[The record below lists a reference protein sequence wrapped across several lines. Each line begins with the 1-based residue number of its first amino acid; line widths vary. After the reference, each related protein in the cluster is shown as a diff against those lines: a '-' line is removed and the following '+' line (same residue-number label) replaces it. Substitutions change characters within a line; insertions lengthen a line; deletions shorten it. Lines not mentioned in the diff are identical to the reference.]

1 MADTDDRDPIA
12 GAAAE
17 TATRHRLTGLI
28 GRSVP
33 LTAWSHLTAT
43 KAWLTQARAAAGAAG
58 QDAGAAAEWLL
69 DNDYQIQ
76 RAILQI
82 EEDLPAKF
90 YRKLPGLSGDGQGR
104 PRIHELAHSLLQASH
119 LQVSMGTAVVFVSQ
133 YQQQMPLSIA
143 EIWAFPTMLRIA
155 CLELLIAGF
164 SRLFPDTEPPF
175 PVEAAPHAAAAAV
188 DETECVARA
197 IANLAVISTIQWNDF
212 FDQTSHVEAIL
223 RRDPAGVYPHMD
235 FETRDNYRHAIEQLA
250 DHARQPE
257 WEVAERALRQ
267 CHSSGDAPS
276 GHVGYWLIDEG
287 RPYFEDALDSRVL
300 GLESLGRRI
309 LRYPGQ
315 LYAIALFIAGLAAFI
330 LPALYLAWTETQIG
344 YWLLGIALSIL
355 PATVLSITVV
365 NWLVTQIVPP
375 RVLPK
380 MDFRDGIPADC
391 ATAVVMP
398 VLVARLPDIDPLLRR
413 LEAHR
418 LANPDPALHFVL
430 LSDHADAPTETLPT
444 DAAIERAL
452 VSGIEA
458 LNARHAGRGHGPF
471 HLMHRPRLY
480 NEAQGCWM
488 GWERKRGKLE
498 QFNAFILRG
507 DLAPFSLTTG
517 RTERLRKTRFVVT
530 ADADTRLPTGV
541 VTRMV
546 GTLAHPLNHA
556 QFDPG
561 SGGVERGYT
570 ILQPRV
576 ELAPESTGESRFAH
590 IYGGDTTI
598 DIYSR
603 AVSDVYQ
610 DLLGTGVFV
619 GKGIYDVAGFARS
632 LENRIPENSLLSHDL
647 FEGLHGRAALA
658 SDIIVYEG
666 FPSGY
671 LDYVWRWHRWVRG
684 DWQLLF
690 WLFPFVPGRG
700 GRWLPNRLGW
710 FDRLKI
716 FDNLRRSLVPASI
729 VALLLGGWFLL
740 HGNPL
745 VWTLLAIAAPAANLF
760 TDLVTGFAR
769 GRRRGVMQRVLRRLS
784 AQAARWILALAF
796 IVSDAVIALH
806 AIGVTL
812 WRLRSRRRLLEWTSA
827 VHMARRNASRH
838 PRLAAWRDMAP
849 SPLLALAIAGG
860 LLIKAPA
867 ALPVAAPLLLLWLLA
882 PEIAIAISR
891 PVQPPAEELTSADR
905 KFLRLIARRAWLF
918 FETFVRPED
927 NWLPPDN
934 YQEPPDEETAH
945 RTSPTNIGMM
955 MLSVLTAW
963 RLGHISLHEVEMRL
977 RNALDTM
984 DRLERYRG
992 HILNWYDTTTLA
1004 SLEPRYVSTVDSGN
1018 LAVSLIV
1025 VDQAL
1030 READGMASIGIEQ
1043 WAGLED
1049 LIDLLAQ
1056 ALSSMEGAAGEAVAP
1071 AAAILAAMR
1080 DAATGISPDG
1090 ADWTGRIDELIDKD
1104 MGKLRDQIGLM
1115 AAEAPESDTAT
1126 LREIQ
1131 SWLER
1136 IDHHLLGM
1144 RRDIALF
1151 MPWMPL
1157 LAASPPGCGDVA
1169 AELSALLGIPR
1180 DAQADSDGRA
1190 RAILA
1195 LDAFIEGRPPDMA
1208 RVWAEDVRGAI
1219 REGEEA
1225 AGQLNQGLA
1234 SVARRAG
1241 ALAHGMDFALLFD
1254 GSTCLFHI
1262 GYNVSADRI
1271 DPHHYDLLASEA
1283 RLASFFA
1290 IAKGDIPPSH
1300 WFHLGRP
1307 ITKGAA
1313 GLALVSWNGS
1323 MFEYL
1328 MPNIFLH
1335 SDPATLLG
1343 QSDRTAI
1350 DIQARFGKER
1360 DIPWGISE
1368 SSFATM
1374 GQDRIYH
1381 YHAFG
1386 VPELGLRRGLGRD
1399 LVIAPYATAL
1409 ALTTRPGLATR
1420 NLRDLA
1426 ALGLV
1431 GRFGF
1436 YEAADFTPERV
1447 PQGKPFTTV
1456 KSYMAHHHGMS
1467 LAALGNALCDDM
1479 LVRWFHA
1486 DAYVQTVD
1494 LLLNERI
1501 PWELPPEIARVE
1513 FRDAQAGA
1521 QAAVPGLFG
1530 WTPEQRQ
1537 GAPAWHVLGN
1547 GRLSTRIR
1555 TDGAGGLT
1563 WHQHALTRID
1573 AADHEAGYWLYL
1585 RDRDD
1590 GRIWSATGGPFPPDA
1605 GMRQSVFHADQAEFH
1620 HRVHGISATTTVSI
1634 AHGDDLEIRRVAL
1647 VNEDAHPRT
1656 IDITSYA
1663 EVVLAPPLDAARHP
1677 AFSKMFVGA
1686 EALPGHDGL
1695 IFTRRPRSP
1704 SERSPILLHRVI
1716 GDDEG
1721 MTLHGV
1727 EGDRRAFLGRHGAAA
1742 DPAMMRQEALSGSQG
1757 WTLDP
1762 IFALR
1767 AQITLPP
1774 HGRREIAFLT
1784 IAAGSRQSALDI
1796 AERYATLPAL
1806 DWAMSDAAAAAARE
1820 MHAIGLA
1827 PAQVPQAQELL
1838 SALLAARATP
1848 RAGGA
1853 HPYGRGDIW
1862 ALGISGDNPILVVRT
1877 GDGERTTILRFL
1889 LCAHALWRQRGL
1901 PVDLVITHEG
1911 TSGYIEPVRER
1922 ILTVLRETG
1931 TQDRLGIN
1939 GGIHLVGIG
1948 PSDAD
1953 RAALLDRIARLILDE
1968 NDGDLREQLFRSE
1981 PPPVHTPRFAPVEF
1995 DSVGSDPA
2003 AGAAPAPS
2011 PTPLPRPEGLAFD
2024 NGRGGF
2030 APDDGS
2036 YVIHLEPGE
2045 TTPAPWS
2052 NVLANEAFGTIVTEA
2067 GLGFSW
2073 AVNSG
2078 ENRLTP
2084 WFNDPVRD
2092 PQGER
2097 LYLRDEDNARLW
2109 TPTPLPAGGDSACRI
2124 QHGIGHTLWQR
2135 QGDGLEQE
2143 LLAFVPATDDPV
2155 KLVRLRLRN
2164 LTSRARRITATYY
2177 AEWMLGA
2184 VHGEQAPLRT
2194 SVYEPA
2200 IHAILATNPWT
2211 DEFRDQVGFL
2221 TSTLPPHSLTTSCRD
2236 FHGITA
2242 DPARPEGLLNW
2253 DLGNRPRAAGD
2264 DCCAAIQVHLDVPAG
2279 GTAEAVFILGQG
2291 KNTEDAKALARRWQD
2306 AALVEQALQDCR
2318 TGWET
2323 RLGAT
2328 VVNTPDPAFDLMVNR
2343 WLPYQSTSAR
2353 VRARAGFYQAGGAFG
2368 FRDQLQD
2375 VLALL
2380 FADPAAVRRHILIA
2394 AAHQFE
2400 EGDVLHWWHPPSDR
2414 GVRTRCSDD
2423 LLWLPYATASYV
2435 EATGDTGILTEEVP
2449 FLSAPPLGPEEH
2461 DRYARFDGT
2470 DYTQPLFVHC
2480 ERALDHAYQLGA
2492 HGLPLIGTGD
2502 WNDGMDRV
2510 GSRGRGESIWLAW
2523 FYITTIKGFVGLCA
2537 RQGQPHEVME
2547 RWKARADGLA
2557 AAVERSGWD
2566 GDWYLRAFDDEG
2578 RAWGTAQEQECRID
2592 SIAQSWSIL
2601 SSAGDPD
2608 RTRRA
2613 LASARH
2619 HLVRGDDRLVR
2630 LLDPPFDRTPR
2641 EPGYIKAYPPGI
2653 RENGGQYTHAAAWLA
2668 IACARS
2674 GDGDG
2679 AKALFDRIN
2688 PICHAATPQDAALY
2702 RTEPYVVAADISG
2715 VAPHLGQG
2723 GWTWYTGAAAWT
2735 WRLAVEEI
2743 LGLRLADG
2751 KLRLSPCLP
2760 KDWPMVEAMVRQPT
2774 GSLRIVIRNDHG
2786 LGSGPFMIRVNGEIR
2801 DDDDGIAFPDDGST
2815 HEVEAHIGKG

>member
-1 MADTDDRDPIA
+1 MADIDERDPIA
-12 GAAAE
+12 SAAAE

-33 LTAWSHLTAT
+33 LTAWSHLDAT
-43 KAWLTQARAAAGAAG
+43 KAWLTQARVAAGAAG

-76 RAILQI
+76 RALLQI
-82 EEDLPAKF
+82 QEDLPAKF
-90 YRKLPGLSGDGQGR
+90 YRKLPGLSGDAQGR

-119 LQVSMGTAVVFVSQ
+119 LQVSLGTAVVFVRQ

-143 EIWAFPTMLRIA
+143 EIWAFPTTLRIA
-155 CLELLIAGF
+155 CIELLVTGF

-175 PVEAAPHAAAAAV
+175 PVESAPHATMAAI
-188 DETECVARA
+188 DDTECVARA

-223 RRDPAGVYPHMD
+223 KRDPAGVYPHMD
-235 FETRDNYRHAIEQLA
+235 FETRDRYRHAVEQLA
-250 DHARQPE
+250 EYARQPE

-267 CHSSGDAPS
+267 CHGSGDAPS
-276 GHVGYWLIDEG
+276 GHVGYWLIDAG
-287 RPYFEDALDSRVL
+287 RPFFEDAIDSRVL
-300 GLESLGRRI
+300 ALESLGRRI
-309 LRYPGQ
+309 LRHPGI
-315 LYAIALFIAGLAAFI
+315 LYAIALCLAGLAAFV
-330 LPALYLAWTETQIG
+330 LPALYLARTETTLG
-344 YWLLGIALSIL
+344 AWLLGIALSIL
-355 PATVLSITVV
+355 PASVLSITVV

-380 MDFRDGIPADC
+380 MEFRKGIPADC

-398 VLVARLPDIDPLLRR
+398 VLVAQLADIDPLLRR

-430 LSDHADAPTETLPT
+430 LSDHADAPSATLPT
-444 DAAIERAL
+444 DAAVEQAL
-452 VSGIEA
+452 VAGIEA
-458 LNARHAGRGHGPF
+458 LNARHAGRGEGPF
-471 HLMHRPRLY
+471 HLLHRPRLY

-507 DLAPFSLTTG
+507 DLAPFSLRAG
-517 RTERLRKTRFVVT
+517 WTEGLRKIRFVVT

-541 VTRMV
+541 VKRMV

-556 QFDPG
+556 QFDPVT
-561 SGGVERGYT
+561 GGVERGYT

-576 ELAPESTGESRFAH
+576 EIAPESTGESRFAH

-619 GKGIYDVAGFARS
+619 GKGIYDVAAFERS

-784 AQAARWILALAF
+784 AQLARWVLALAF
-796 IVSDAVIALH
+796 IISDAVIALH
-806 AIGVTL
+806 ATGVTL

-827 VHMARRNASRH
+827 AHMARRNASRH
-838 PRLAAWRDMAP
+838 PRIAAWRDMAA
-849 SPLLALAIAGG
+849 SPLIALAITGG
-860 LLIKAPA
+860 LLAKAPA
-867 ALPVAAPLLLLWLLA
+867 VLPVAAPLLLLWLLA
-882 PEIAIAISR
+882 PEIAIRISR
-891 PVQPPAEELTSADR
+891 PLQPPAEELTAADR
-905 KFLRLIARRAWLF
+905 KFLRLVARRAWLF

-963 RLGHISLHEVEMRL
+963 RLGHISLNEVEMRL

-992 HILNWYDTTTLA
+992 HILNWYDTRTLA

-1018 LAVSLIV
+1018 LAVSLVV

-1030 READGMASIGIEQ
+1030 READGMASVGIEQ

-1049 LIDLLAQ
+1049 LIDLLAEGIG
-1056 ALSSMEGAAGEAVAP
+1056 SMEGEATPVAASILASMREGMGRVAP
-1071 AAAILAAMR
+1071 
-1080 DAATGISPDG
+1080 DG
-1090 ADWTGRIDELIDKD
+1090 SNWNDRIDGLLDDD
-1104 MGKLRDQIGLM
+1104 MQKLREQIGLM
-1115 AAEAPESDTAT
+1115 AAAATETDTGA

-1144 RRDIALF
+1144 RRDIATF

-1157 LAASPPGCGDVA
+1157 LTAPPPDCGEIAAALSPWLAIHASPASDT
-1169 AELSALLGIPR
+1169 
-1180 DAQADSDGRA
+1180 DGRA
-1190 RAILA
+1190 RATLA
-1195 LDAFIEGRPPDMA
+1195 LDGFIEGRPSDIA
-1208 RVWAEDVRGAI
+1208 RAWAEDVRAAI

-1225 AGQLNQGLA
+1225 AEQLSHGLA
-1234 SVARRAG
+1234 SVARRAA

-1254 GSTCLFHI
+1254 RSTCLFHI

-1290 IAKGDIPPSH
+1290 IAKGDIAPSH

-1307 ITKGAA
+1307 ITKCAA

-1343 QSDRTAI
+1343 QSDRTAV
-1350 DIQARFGKER
+1350 DIQARFGKAR

-1368 SSFATM
+1368 SSFASM
-1374 GQDRIYH
+1374 GQDRVYH

-1409 ALTTRPGLATR
+1409 ALTARPGLATR

-1426 ALGLV
+1426 ALGLI

-1447 PQGKPFTTV
+1447 PSGARFAV
-1456 KSYMAHHHGMS
+1456 VRSYMAHHHGMS

-1486 DAYVQTVD
+1486 DPYIQTVD

-1513 FRDAQAGA
+1513 FRDAQADA
-1521 QAAVPGLFG
+1521 QGAVPGLFG
-1530 WTPEQRQ
+1530 WTPEPGQGSGQGQ
-1537 GAPAWHVLGN
+1537 GAPAWHILGN

-1573 AADHEAGYWLYL
+1573 PGDHEAGYWLYL

-1590 GRIWSATGGPFPPDA
+1590 GRIWSATGGPFPPEA
-1605 GMRQSVFHADQAEFH
+1605 GTQHSIFHADQVEFH
-1620 HRVHGISATTTVSI
+1620 HRVHGISATTTVGI
-1634 AHGDDLEIRRVAL
+1634 AHGDDLEIRRVTL
-1647 VNEDAHPRT
+1647 VNEGDHPRT

-1686 EALPGHDGL
+1686 EVLPGHDGL
-1695 IFTRRPRSP
+1695 LYSRRPRSP

-1716 GDDEG
+1716 GDDDG

-1727 EGDRRAFLGRHGAAA
+1727 EADRRAFLGRHGRMIA
-1742 DPAMMRQEALSGSQG
+1742 PAMMGEDRLSGSHG

-1767 AQITLPP
+1767 AEVTLPP
-1774 HGRREIAFLT
+1774 HGRREVAFLT
-1784 IAAGSRQSALDI
+1784 IAAGSRQSALDV

-1827 PAQVPQAQELL
+1827 PTQVPQAQELL
-1838 SALLAARATP
+1838 SALLASRPAP
-1848 RAGGA
+1848 PPAGA
-1853 HPYGRGDIW
+1853 PSHGRGDLW
-1862 ALGISGDNPILVVRT
+1862 ALGISGDHPILVVRT
-1877 GDGERTTILRFL
+1877 GDGERTAMLRFL

-1922 ILTVLRETG
+1922 ILAVLRETG
-1931 TQDRLGIN
+1931 AQDRLGIN
-1939 GGIHLVGIG
+1939 GGVHLVGIG
-1948 PSDAD
+1948 PSDTE
-1953 RAALLDRIARLILDE
+1953 RAALIDRIARLVLDE
-1968 NDGDLREQLFRSE
+1968 NDGPLREQLFRSE
-1981 PPPVHTPRFAPVEF
+1981 PPPLHTPRFAPVEG
-1995 DSVGSDPA
+1995 DT
-2003 AGAAPAPS
+2003 PAP
-2011 PTPLPRPEGLAFD
+2011 PPMPLPRPEGLAFD

-2030 APDDGS
+2030 AAEDGS

-2052 NVLANEAFGTIVTEA
+2052 NVLANESFGTIVTEA

-2097 LYLRDEDNARLW
+2097 LYLRDEENARLW

-2124 QHGIGHTLWQR
+2124 RHAVGHSLWQR
-2135 QGDGLEQE
+2135 RGDGLEQE
-2143 LLAFVPATDDPV
+2143 LLAFVPSTDPV

-2164 LTSRARRITATYY
+2164 LTSHARRITATYY

-2200 IHAILATNPWT
+2200 IHAILAGNPWT
-2211 DEFRDQVGFL
+2211 EEFRDRVAFL
-2221 TSTLPPHSLTTSCRD
+2221 TSTVPPHSLTTSCRD
-2236 FHGITA
+2236 FHGIAA
-2242 DPARPEGLLNW
+2242 DAARPEGLVDW
-2253 DLGNRPRAAGD
+2253 DLGNRPRSTGN
-2264 DCCAAIQVHLDVPAG
+2264 DCCAALQVHLDVPPD

-2291 KNTEDAKALARRWQD
+2291 QDGEEARALARRWQD
-2306 AALVEQALQDCR
+2306 AALVEQALQQCQAD
-2318 TGWET
+2318 WEA

-2328 VVNTPDPAFDLMVNR
+2328 MVKTPDPAFDLMVNR

-2375 VLALL
+2375 VLASLV
-2380 FADPAAVRRHILIA
+2380 ADPDGARRHIVA
-2394 AAHQFE
+2394 AAARQFE

-2423 LLWLPYATASYV
+2423 LLWLPHATAHYV
-2435 EATGDTGILTEEVP
+2435 EATGDESILTEEIP
-2449 FLSAPPLGPEEH
+2449 FLSAPPLGPDEH
-2461 DRYARFDGT
+2461 DRYARFDVTG
-2470 DYTQPLFVHC
+2470 YTQPLFVHC

-2492 HGLPLIGTGD
+2492 HGLPLIGSGD

-2510 GSRGRGESIWLAW
+2510 GSRGRGESIWLVW
-2523 FYITTIKGFVGLCA
+2523 FYIATIEGFVRLCA
-2537 RQGQPHEVME
+2537 RRGQQHDLIE
-2547 RWKARADGLA
+2547 RWKARATGLA

-2578 RAWGTAQEQECRID
+2578 RPWGTAAEQECRID
-2592 SIAQSWSIL
+2592 SIAQSWSVL
-2601 SSAGDPD
+2601 SGAGDPE
-2608 RTRRA
+2608 RARHALESARRA
-2613 LASARH
+2613 L
-2619 HLVRGDDRLVR
+2619 VREDDRLVR

-2653 RENGGQYTHAAAWLA
+2653 RENGGQYSHAATWLA
-2668 IACARS
+2668 IAFARI
-2674 GDGDG
+2674 GDGDR

-2688 PICHAATPQDAALY
+2688 PVRHAATPEDAARY

-2743 LGLRLADG
+2743 LGLSLAEG
-2751 KLRLSPCLP
+2751 KLRITPCLP
-2760 KDWPMVEAMVRQPT
+2760 KDWPGAEATVRRPT
-2774 GSLRIVIRNDHG
+2774 GSLHVVIHNESG
-2786 LGSGPFMIRVNGEIR
+2786 LGCGPVTISVNGERR
-2801 DDDDGIAFPDDGST
+2801 DGPGIAFPDDGST
-2815 HEVEAHIGKG
+2815 HEVEVRIHAPDPS